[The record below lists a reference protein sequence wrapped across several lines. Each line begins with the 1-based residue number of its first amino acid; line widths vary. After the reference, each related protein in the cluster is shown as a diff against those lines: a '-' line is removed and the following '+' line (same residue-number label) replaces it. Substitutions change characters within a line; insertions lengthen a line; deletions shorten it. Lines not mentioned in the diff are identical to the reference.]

1 VTSLFAA
8 IDQSA
13 FPFSVTEFNTVMLIA
28 RVIAGATIFVHG
40 FNKRFRGGKLQGTAG
55 WFDSMGMKPNG
66 MVHAQ
71 IASLT
76 EIGAGILLVLGVLTP
91 LAAAGLIGV
100 MIVAAW
106 TVHRHAFLIT
116 KEGFEYV
123 LILATLSFVVAAFGP
138 GEWSIDGLLGLDETL
153 VSGWRG
159 AIIAL
164 VVGGGMGVVTLLAC
178 YRPPKQD

>member
-1 VTSLFAA
+1 MSSLFAA
-8 IDQSA
+8 ITPVGM
-13 FPFSVTEFNTVMLIA
+13 PFSLTEYNTVMLVA
-28 RVIAGATIFVHG
+28 RVIAGVTIFIHG

-55 WFDSMGMKPNG
+55 WFEGMGMKPNG

-71 IASLT
+71 VASLT
-76 EIGAGILLVLGVLTP
+76 EITTGILLVLGLLTP
-91 LAAAGLIGV
+91 LAAAGVIGIMV
-100 MIVAAW
+100 VAGW

-123 LILATLSFVVAAFGP
+123 LILGTLNFVIAAFGP
-138 GEWSIDGLLGLDETL
+138 GQWSVDHVIGLDDTI
-153 VSGWRG
+153 VTGWRG

-164 VVGGGMGVVTLLAC
+164 VVGGGMGIGTLLAC